1 MSICATWFWICAVYC
16 KFAIASL
23 YNMVRRLCSLLLG
36 CYGISVRCGSDIVQF
51 IARLLWHL
59 YGSDVVQFIARLL
72 WHLYGSDVVQSIA
85 RLLWHLYGSD
95 VVQSI
100 VRLPWSVFV
109 QDGSEIVQS
118 IFYYRVSISATWFRG
133 CSDCCLVA
141 IESLL
146 VPCCLQVV
154 QSIVRLLWDVFMQY
168 GSEVVKSICCYGMS
182 GCVVCFQGAVR
193 CLVIVSFFYLWLV
206 L

>member
-1 MSICATWFWICAVYC
+1 MVQ
-16 KFAIASL
+16 SL
-23 YNMVRRLCSLLLG
+23 CNILLG

-51 IARLLWHL
+51 
-59 YGSDVVQFIARLL
+59 
-72 WHLYGSDVVQSIA
+72 IA

-118 IFYYRVSISATWFRG
+118 IFYCYRVSISATWFRG

-141 IESLL
+141 IESLF

-154 QSIVRLLWDVFMQY
+154 QSIVTLLWDVFMQC
-168 GSEVVKSICCYGMS
+168 GCEVMKSICCYGMS

-193 CLVIVSFFYLWLV
+193 CLVIVYFFLFVTGVVRLCSLLSGVFQIIYVCHTILIMCSL
-206 L
+206 